1 MARSPEVISPRA
13 LHDHFRDL
21 SSQSVDVPG
30 ISVRLAA
37 RELNARIVHSESRLE
52 AGRVARDRANRYIIF
67 VTKSSPVRQRFT
79 IAHEIAH
86 VLLDRL
92 GLLRLEDQVTD
103 PTVETICNHFAS
115 RLLLPRRWLRDPD
128 LPRTCTLETI
138 ETIAR
143 TGKVS
148 KSAAFLA
155 MAGVYNWSASVLQ
168 LAWDPHDERWI
179 TQYAA
184 TRCRPYLR
192 PVIGLDASHILGAPD
207 PCALQNRVKLPFI
220 FSLQAIQ
227 LDCEVKRS
235 AGLITLLADLSGLV
249 RNLRIRSS
257 RAPRWAGVRS
267 GSVCNPMLSDAGR
280 TGSFGLVP
288 QADSAPIAISRG
300 PRIPL

>member
-92 GLLRLEDQVTD
+92 GLLRLEDKSQTLR
-103 PTVETICNHFAS
+103 S
-115 RLLLPRRWLRDPD
+115 RRYAIISHHGCCYHAAGCATRTYPELALSKQSRSLRGQ
-128 LPRTCTLETI
+128 E
-138 ETIAR
+138 
-143 TGKVS
+143 KVS

-192 PVIGLDASHILGAPD
+192 PVVGLDASHILGAPD

-267 GSVCNPMLSDAGR
+267 GSSCNPMLSDAGR

-288 QADSAPIAISRG
+288 QADSAPIPISRG
-300 PRIPL
+300 PR